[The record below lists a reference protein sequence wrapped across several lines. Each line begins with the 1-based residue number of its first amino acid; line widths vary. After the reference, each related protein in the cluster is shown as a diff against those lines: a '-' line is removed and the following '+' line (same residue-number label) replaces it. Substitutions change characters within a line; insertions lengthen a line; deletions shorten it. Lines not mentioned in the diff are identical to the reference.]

1 MKYALE
7 LIAFSKGDRYLGTML
22 LLQVALKAL
31 DEDGQQMAAAY
42 VDLAITSFAD
52 QWDAMLLEREQA
64 LLN

>member
-1 MKYALE
+1 MKSALE

-42 VDLAITSFAD
+42 VDLAITSLAD

>member
-1 MKYALE
+1 MKSALE